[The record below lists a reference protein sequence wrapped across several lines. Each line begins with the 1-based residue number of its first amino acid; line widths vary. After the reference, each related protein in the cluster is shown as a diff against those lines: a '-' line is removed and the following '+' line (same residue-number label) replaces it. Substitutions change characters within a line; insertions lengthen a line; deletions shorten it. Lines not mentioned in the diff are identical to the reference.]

1 MTRQEML
8 EALGRIPDRFQSLVY
23 GLTTDQLAR
32 RPKED
37 EWSIAEILN
46 HLPRRDDAIGIDG
59 DRVAGRKG
67 EAARVPDDAVAAGQ
81 NITAQD
87 VLIDDQVR
95 WIEQHAALAAFR
107 R

>member
-1 MTRQEML
+1 MPMTRQEML

-46 HLPRRDDAIGIDG
+46 HLFVGERDVIFPRLQRMLLGESGPRR
-59 DRVAGRKG
+59 R
-67 EAARVPDDAVAAGQ
+67 EAP
-81 NITAQD
+81 
-87 VLIDDQVR
+87 
-95 WIEQHAALAAFR
+95 
-107 R
+107 